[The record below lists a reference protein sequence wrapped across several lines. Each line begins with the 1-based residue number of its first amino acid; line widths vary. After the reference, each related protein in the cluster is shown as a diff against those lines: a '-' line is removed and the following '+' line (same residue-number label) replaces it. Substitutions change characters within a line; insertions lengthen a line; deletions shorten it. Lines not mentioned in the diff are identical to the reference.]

1 MRLIILIFLLTFAT
15 WGYWDIPHMLIALL
29 AEQQLKKENPAI
41 FAKVLN
47 DLKPLRKYFEENED
61 TMVEA
66 AVMADFVK
74 NSHFGFLEST
84 HFFDLPYFYKTEKE
98 RKVNIS
104 FKMTSLSFVKNT
116 IDIFKKTNVEKTMK
130 PDFVRSISVRWLIH
144 VVGDIHQPLH
154 SGTLVSSK
162 LFGGKIVDGDWG
174 GVKIPIT
181 TTKDPI
187 KNLHALWDAAGL
199 EYTSKFSL
207 PLNPKDRKVLENL
220 ALDAK
225 QRFPKEFLG
234 EKCGELNP
242 EIWVNEGTEIVK
254 NFVYQNVELTPQIT
268 GDYLY
273 TVKKT
278 GDRLIVLAGCR
289 LANLLIHLYS

>member
-1 MRLIILIFLLTFAT
+1 MRLMVLIFLLIFAA

-29 AEQQLKKENPAI
+29 AEQQLKRENPAI
-41 FAKVLN
+41 FTKALQ
-47 DLKPLRKYFEENED
+47 DLKPLRKFLDENED
-61 TMVEA
+61 TIVEA
-66 AVMADFVK
+66 AVMADYVK
-74 NSHFGFLEST
+74 DTHFGFLEST

-104 FKMTSLSFVKNT
+104 FKMTSLSFVKKT
-116 IDIFKKTNVEKTMK
+116 IDIFKNKNVEKSMK
-130 PDFVRSISVRWLIH
+130 PDFVRSISLRWLIH
-144 VVGDIHQPLH
+144 IVGDIHQPLH

-162 LFGGKIVDGDWG
+162 LFGGKIADGDWG

-181 TTKDPI
+181 IPNSPV

-199 EYTSKFSL
+199 QYTSRFPL

-234 EKCGELNP
+234 ERCGELNP
-242 EIWVNEGTEIVK
+242 EVWVNEGTKIVR
-254 NFVYQNVELTPQIT
+254 NFAYQNVELTPQIT

-273 TVKKT
+273 SAKKT
-278 GDRLIVLAGCR
+278 TDRLIVLAGCR
-289 LANLLIHLYS
+289 LASLLIHLYS